1 MNNEDF
7 EKIIENSE
15 TAVLKN
21 EDGIAFM
28 KFFDDRYNFGGMNIT
43 VYIDKDKVVVY
54 DDDENEL
61 IYEDYITKSVRDEE
75 VM

>member
-1 MNNEDF
+1 MKVEDF

-21 EDGIAFM
+21 GDARAFM
-28 KFFDDRYNFGGMNIT
+28 RFFDDRYSYDDMNIT

-54 DDDENEL
+54 DDENEL

-75 VM
+75 ME